1 VRRISAV
8 LAACLLVLGAGACGG
23 DDGGSSSSP
32 SNGSGAALRA
42 LADDVIVPGYADLA
56 DRLDALAAAVDELCG
71 APGDAALE
79 SARAAWREAAVAW
92 PATRAGGVGPAMER
106 RLMGAIGYPARPGTV
121 SGLLEGDGPLDPD
134 ALASEGSAARGLPT
148 LELLL
153 FDAGSAALAA
163 PDPAGARRCE
173 YAGSAA
179 TLAASAAREV
189 LDDWTGGYVDSL
201 ASGGQDSVAALVNE
215 VAHTMQEVDDQGL
228 RVLANAETVDDL
240 PSAMR
245 EGPAAHD
252 LAELRAMHAGVAAV
266 VLGGSGSDSGSDS
279 GPGGLLAVV
288 EDRDP
293 DVAGRLRS
301 AVTESTDAFAG
312 LPASTAEGITAQ
324 AAALAAAGDAAARVK
339 VVVGTEVASVLG
351 VTIGFSDADGD
362 S

>member
-1 VRRISAV
+1 VRRITGGV
-8 LAACLLVLGAGACGG
+8 AACLLVLGAGACGD

-32 SNGSGAALRA
+32 SDGSEAALRE
-42 LADDVIVPGYADLA
+42 LADGVIVPGYAEVA

-79 SARAAWREAAVAW
+79 TARAAWREAAVAW
-92 PATRAGGVGPAMER
+92 PATRAGGVGPAMDR

-121 SGLLEGDGPLDPD
+121 SGLLEGDDPLDTD
-134 ALASEGSAARGLPT
+134 ALAEEGSAARGLPT

-153 FDAGSAALAA
+153 FDAGSADLAA
-163 PDPAGARRCE
+163 PGPAGARRCE

-179 TLAASAAREV
+179 TLAASAAGEV
-189 LDDWTGGYVDSL
+189 RDAWTGGYVDSL

-228 RVLANAETVDDL
+228 RVLANADTPDDL

-266 VLGGSGSDSGSDS
+266 VLGAPDSGSGS
-279 GPGGLLAVV
+279 GGLLAVV
-288 EDRDP
+288 EARDP
-293 DVAGRLRS
+293 DVAERLRS
-301 AVTESTDAFAG
+301 AVTEATDAFAG
-312 LPASTAEGITAQ
+312 LPDSTAEAITAHPDE
-324 AAALAAAGDAAARVK
+324 LAAAGDAAARVK

>member
-1 VRRISAV
+1 M
-8 LAACLLVLGAGACGG
+8 AACLLALAAGACGD
-23 DDGGSSSSP
+23 DDGGSSSS
-32 SNGSGAALRA
+32 SSSGDGAALRE
-42 LADDVIVPGYADLA
+42 LADGVVVPAYAELV
-56 DRLDALAAAVDELCG
+56 DRLDALARAVDDLCG
-71 APGDAALE
+71 APGEAPLD

-92 PATRAGGVGPAMER
+92 PATRAGGVGPAMDR

-134 ALASEGSAARGLPT
+134 ALADEGSAARGLPT

-153 FDAGSAALAA
+153 FDPGSADLAA
-163 PDPAGARRCE
+163 PGPAGARRCA

-179 TLAASAAREV
+179 TLSASAARDV

-201 ASGGQDSVAALVNE
+201 AGGGQPSIAALVNE

-228 RVLANAETVDDL
+228 RVLANADTPDDL
-240 PSAMR
+240 PSAMA

-252 LAELRAMHAGVAAV
+252 LAELRAMFTGVAAV
-266 VLGGSGSDSGSDS
+266 VLGASGSGSD
-279 GPGGLLAVV
+279 GLLAVV
-288 EDRDP
+288 ESRDP
-293 DVAGRLRS
+293 EVAGRLRS
-301 AVTESTDAFAG
+301 AVAEATDALAG
-312 LPASTAEGITAQ
+312 LPDSTAEAITARP
-324 AAALAAAGDAAARVK
+324 AELAAAGDAAARVK